1 MSQLPILFKTDMV
14 QSILA
19 GRKTVTRRIVS
30 AGTTTGFSVK
40 KKSLDFSQIY
50 GNGKFGVKVAGEDGT
65 LWRGQCLYQPGDY
78 LYVKETWKPASW
90 SEDGDMW
97 NIVYKAGG
105 RQKVRHLFEDGEKEA
120 DFYIRLTHNLIRSGC
135 KTEDGMFVNPEPLVK
150 WKPSIFMPKN
160 AARIW
165 LRVKSVKAERLQDI
179 TEEDAYREGLR
190 YNTHPAITARF
201 AFAELWD
208 SINEKRGFGW
218 DTNPYV
224 WRIEF
229 ERVASQN
236 DR

>member
-1 MSQLPILFKTDMV
+1 MKQKPIIFSTEMV
-14 QSILA
+14 QAILS
-19 GRKTVTRRIVS
+19 GQKTVTRRVVTKS
-30 AGTTTGFSVK
+30 NTTGFGTK
-40 KKSLDFSQIY
+40 KKNLDFSEVY
-50 GNGKFGVKVAGEDGT
+50 GNGRLGVKVAGEDNT
-65 LWRGQCLYQPGDY
+65 LWRGVSRFRIGDY

-105 RQKVRHLFEDGEKEA
+105 RQKVRHLFEDEEKEA

-165 LRVKSVKAERLQDI
+165 LQVKSVRAERLQDI
-179 TEEDAYREGLR
+179 TEEDAIAEGMDALQFPLR
-190 YNTHPAITARF
+190 SF
-201 AFAELWD
+201 AGLWD
-208 SINEKRGFGW
+208 SINQKRGFGW
-218 DTNPYV
+218 CINPLV

-229 ERVASQN
+229 DRVEKPFTLSKQ
-236 DR
+236 